1 MFCASATEVPFTSNT
16 HWVVWSLD
24 LTLILYPVDSPWS
37 LTLNFVPVASPI
49 IFVAVI
55 VTSTV
60 SPIPPTLPNV
70 ERVGSV
76 IT

>member
-1 MFCASATEVPFTSNT
+1 MFCENVTATPSILNT
-16 HWVVWSLD
+16 NWVVWSFD
-24 LTLILYPVDSPWS
+24 LTLILYPVARSWPGI
-37 LTLNFVPVASPI
+37 LNLVPAVSPI

-70 ERVGSV
+70 DKVGSV